1 MEKTRSGNE
10 SYILTS
16 GRERMAEERRTRIN
30 RGALWIAAAI
40 ALVVI
45 FFGVRRMTREKL
57 PLRVAESQVQDLI
70 KESSTNGRVEPQQI
84 FEAHAPDAT
93 IVKNVYVHVGE
104 QVRPGQLLVALDDT
118 NARARLAAA
127 TAALRAAQAGYQS
140 VEGGGSH
147 QEQLSLSSNLAK
159 ATIDRDQAAKD
170 LDVIQKLAAKGA
182 AAPSEVAQA
191 QLRLEVANASLHAL
205 EEQKT
210 KPFAAVDLSR
220 AQSSVAEAEAAR
232 AAAAEVIAQSNVH
245 APFAGTIYSLPA
257 TRYGY
262 IEPGGEILQSADLS
276 KLQVRA
282 YFDEPDLGGL
292 EINDPVSIVWDA
304 KPDLKFHGHIT
315 RLPSTVITYG
325 TRNVGEV
332 LVSIEDSNG
341 VLLPNTNVVV
351 TVITHQV
358 HNALTVPREAL
369 HIEGG
374 RDYVYVVS
382 RGTLHRVAV
391 QVGAINLTMVQIL
404 SGIQE
409 HTVVALGTT
418 NGAPI
423 SEGVPV
429 RIVN

>member
-1 MEKTRSGNE
+1 
-10 SYILTS
+10 
-16 GRERMAEERRTRIN
+16 MAEERRKRISS
-30 RGALWIAAAI
+30 GALWIAAAI
-40 ALVVI
+40 ALVLI

-57 PLRVAESQVQDLI
+57 PVRVAESQVQDLI

-84 FEAHAPDAT
+84 FEAHAPEAA
-93 IVKNVYVHVGE
+93 IVKDVYVHVGE
-104 QVRPGQLLVALDDT
+104 QVRPGQLLAVLDDT
-118 NARARLAAA
+118 SARARLAAA
-127 TAALRAAQAGYQS
+127 TASLRTAEAGYQS
-140 VEGGGSH
+140 VQAGGSH
-147 QEQLSLSSNLAK
+147 QEQLALTGNLAK
-159 ATIDRDQAAKD
+159 ATLDRDQAAKD

-182 AAPSEVAQA
+182 AASSEVTQA
-191 QLRLEVANASLHAL
+191 QLRLQVADASLHSL

-210 KPFAAVDLSR
+210 KPFAPVDLTR
-220 AQSSVAEAEAAR
+220 AQSSMAEAEAAR
-232 AAAAEVIAQSNVH
+232 TAAAEVIAQSNVR
-245 APFAGTIYSLPA
+245 APFAGTVYSLPA

-262 IEPGGEILQSADLS
+262 IEPGGEILQAANLS

-282 YFDEPDLGGL
+282 YFDEPDLGAL
-292 EINDPVSIVWDA
+292 EMNDPVSIVWDA

-374 RDYVYVVS
+374 ADYVYVVT
-382 RGTLHRVAV
+382 RGTLHRMPV